1 MTTKIETKRQE
12 LKTELAELFPEL
24 KFFLNTVKEGRTHRI
39 YVTVKG
45 LLGSLYTMSQI
56 ELIANKYNNNRLAG
70 KTVFLEN
77 LDYNSNINEI
87 EKMVLI
93 FNNGVVDWSLASTI
107 ANNECFSEFKNN

>member
-24 KFFLNTVKEGRTHRI
+24 KFFLNTVKEGRTHRT

-45 LLGSLYTMSQI
+45 LLGSLYTMSEINAIVNQ
-56 ELIANKYNNNRLAG
+56 YNDNRLAG

-87 EKMVLI
+87 KKMVLN
-93 FNNGVVDWSLASTI
+93 FNGVVDWSLACAI
-107 ANNECFSEFKNN
+107 ANNECFSVLQK

>member
-1 MTTKIETKRQE
+1 MTTKIETKRQK

-87 EKMVLI
+87 EKMVLS
-93 FNNGVVDWSLASTI
+93 FNNGVDWSLARTI
-107 ANNECFSEFKNN
+107 ANNECFSVLQK

>member
-45 LLGSLYTMSQI
+45 LLGSPYTMSEINAIVNQ
-56 ELIANKYNNNRLAG
+56 YNDNRLAG

-87 EKMVLI
+87 KKMVLS
-93 FNNGVVDWSLASTI
+93 FNGVVDWSLACAI
-107 ANNECFSEFKNN
+107 ANNECFSVLQK

>member
-45 LLGSLYTMSQI
+45 LLGSPYTMSEINAIVNQ
-56 ELIANKYNNNRLAG
+56 YNDNRLAG

-87 EKMVLI
+87 KKMVLS
-93 FNNGVVDWSLASTI
+93 FNGVVDWSLACTI
-107 ANNECFSEFKNN
+107 ANNECFSVLQK

>member
-1 MTTKIETKRQE
+1 MATKIETKRQE
-12 LKTELAELFPEL
+12 LKAELTQLFPEL

-45 LLGSLYTMSQI
+45 LLGSLYTMS
-56 ELIANKYNNNRLAG
+56 EIATIADKYNSNRLAG

-87 EKMVLI
+87 EKMVLS
-93 FNNGVVDWSLASTI
+93 FNNGVIDWSLACTI
-107 ANNECFSEFKNN
+107 ANNECFSVLQK

>member
-45 LLGSLYTMSQI
+45 LLGSLYTMSEINAIVNQ
-56 ELIANKYNNNRLAG
+56 YNDNRLAG

-87 EKMVLI
+87 KKMVLS
-93 FNNGVVDWSLASTI
+93 FNNGVVDWSLACAI
-107 ANNECFSEFKNN
+107 ANNECFSVLQK